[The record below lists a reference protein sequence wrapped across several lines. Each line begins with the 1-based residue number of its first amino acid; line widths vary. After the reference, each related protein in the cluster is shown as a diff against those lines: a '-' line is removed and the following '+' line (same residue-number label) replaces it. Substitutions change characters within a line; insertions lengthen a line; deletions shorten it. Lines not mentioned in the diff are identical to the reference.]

1 MIGAMTSPLVLALLF
16 GAGALGGALNSV
28 AGGGSFI
35 VFPSIL
41 FAGVPP
47 VAANATTAVALWP
60 AGVSS
65 TWAYRREVP
74 RERAVLAVLSVASGV
89 GGALGAKLLL
99 VTSDETFAVILPWLM
114 LAASIV
120 FTVGPRAATAT
131 ANARPRVPLA
141 VGAVVQLLIST
152 YGGYFGGGMG
162 ILMLAT
168 YTLMGMTNIHAMNG
182 MKTFLGTLI
191 NGVANVLFFVDR
203 KVVLVAAAPAL
214 VGSIVGGF
222 AGAAL
227 ARRVDGKHVR
237 RFVLAVAWSL
247 TAYFFWRASTR
258 R

>member
-1 MIGAMTSPLVLALLF
+1 MTPLAIALLF
-16 GAGALGGALNSV
+16 GAGAVGGALNSV
-28 AGGGSFI
+28 AGGGSFV

-41 FAGVPP
+41 FSGVPP

-60 AGVSS
+60 AGVAS
-65 TWAYRREVP
+65 TWAYRKDLP
-74 RERAVLAVLSVASGV
+74 RDRKVLVVMSIASAL

-99 VTSDETFAVILPWLM
+99 VTSDETFVVILPWLM
-114 LAASIV
+114 FAASAV
-120 FTVGPRAATAT
+120 FTFGPRVAKAI
-131 ANARPRVPLA
+131 PSLRVPLA
-141 VGAVVQLLIST
+141 VGAIVQLVIST

-191 NGVANVLFFVDR
+191 NGVANVLFFVDK
-203 KVVLVAAAPAL
+203 KVVLAAAAPAL
-214 VGSIVGGF
+214 VGSIVGGWV
-222 AGAAL
+222 GAAA

-237 RFVLAVAWSL
+237 RFVLIVAWSL
-247 TAYFFWRASTR
+247 TLYFFWRSSTR